1 MDKLELY
8 TLSTKLNS
16 LVSYSKAMLTTNG
29 CRYKHFVD
37 NSDLGHDC
45 TYSRITRRYY
55 EEEQEALSLSKLLH
69 AIIDEAQTA
78 LAQIEATQPA
88 SQSKASEDGS

>member
-1 MDKLELY
+1 
-8 TLSTKLNS
+8 
-16 LVSYSKAMLTTNG
+16 MLTTNG

-69 AIIDEAQTA
+69 AIIDEAETA
-78 LAQIEATQPA
+78 LAQIEAKQGELRLA
-88 SQSKASEDGS
+88 KQGEDVIRSALQSDVKGKS